1 MSADETSAVIDAS
14 LAIKWIIDE
23 EGTKAAVALRDRWH
37 KNGTLLHAPEF
48 LLVEL
53 HNIVWKKL
61 YRGLIAPNAPIIGQ
75 TPNFGL
81 TLNWSLTQ
89 PLLTSAFLIGIQYQI
104 SVYDGLYA
112 ALSQSLSAPLY
123 TADQALATKL
133 QGSLIRVQVVA
144 HA

>member
-1 MSADETSAVIDAS
+1 MSAEETSAVIDAS
-14 LAIKWIIDE
+14 VAIKWIIDE
-23 EGTKAAVALRDRWH
+23 EGTQAALTLRDRWH

-61 YRGLIAPNAPIIGQ
+61 YRGLIPPNAPIIGQ

-89 PLLTSAFLIGIQYQI
+89 PLLTSAFLLALQRRI

-112 ALSQSLSAPLY
+112 ALAQSLGAPLY
-123 TADQALATKL
+123 TADQVLAAKL
-133 QGSLIRVQVVA
+133 QGSLIPVQVLE
-144 HA
+144 